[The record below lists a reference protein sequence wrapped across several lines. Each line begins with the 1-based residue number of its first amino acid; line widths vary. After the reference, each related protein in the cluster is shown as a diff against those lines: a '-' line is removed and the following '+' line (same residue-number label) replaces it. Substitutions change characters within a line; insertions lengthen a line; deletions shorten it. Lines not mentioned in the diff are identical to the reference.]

1 MAINMIKVGIITA
14 TRAEYGLLKPLYLE
28 LSKYKNVDCKLIVT
42 GTHLS
47 KKYGMTVS
55 NIKDDKINIYKK
67 IKIID
72 DIKNENVADIFSNS
86 VVLFDKLFKKERFD
100 TIVLLGDRYETL
112 AFAIAAMFNNI
123 PICHIHGGETTE
135 GAIDEAIRH
144 SITKMSYLHFT
155 SCEEYK
161 KRVIQLGE
169 NPKRVFNVGSL
180 GVENIVK
187 AKLLTKKELCKDLG
201 LNLDKYFVVTYHPVT
216 LNNNI
221 QMSDFKNLLLALS
234 AYKDYQVIFTKSN
247 ADSGGNKINSLIDEY
262 VKTHNNARSFFSLGT
277 KRYLSLAKYSSAVIG
292 NSSSGIIEAP
302 ALLIPTVNVGERQKG
317 RVRVKSIIDCKD
329 DKDSIIKAI
338 NRAINF
344 NPSLKFSDLP
354 FYKNNTS
361 KLIAK
366 KIKNIFSKRINLMK
380 KFYDLKV

>member
-1 MAINMIKVGIITA
+1 MSINMIKVGIITA
-14 TRAEYGLLKPLYLE
+14 TRAEYGLLKPVYLE

-47 KKYGMTVS
+47 KKYGYTINS
-55 NIKDDKINIYKK
+55 IKEDKIDIYKS

-72 DIKNENVADIFSNS
+72 DNKKEDIADIYSKS
-86 VVLFDKLFKKERFD
+86 VVLFNKLFKKEEFD
-100 TIVLLGDRYETL
+100 TVVLLGDRYETL

-169 NPKRVFNVGSL
+169 DPKRVFNVGSL

-187 AKLLTKKELCKDLG
+187 TKLLTKKELCNYLG

-216 LNNNI
+216 LKNNN

-262 VKTHNNARSFFSLGT
+262 VKTHNNAKSFFSLGT
-277 KRYLSLAKYSSAVIG
+277 KRYLSLVKYSLAVIG

-338 NRAINF
+338 NLAINF
-344 NPSLKFSDLP
+344 NNSFKFSDLP

-361 KLIAK
+361 QLIAK
-366 KIKNIFSKRINLMK
+366 KITKVFNKRINLMK